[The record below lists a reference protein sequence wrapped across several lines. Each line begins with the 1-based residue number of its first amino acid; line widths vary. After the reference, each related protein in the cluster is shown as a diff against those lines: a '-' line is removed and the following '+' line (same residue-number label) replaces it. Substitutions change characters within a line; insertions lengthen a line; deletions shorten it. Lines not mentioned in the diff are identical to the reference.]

1 MAARLIIVPVV
12 SAFTK
17 KPDASLVEDTFACYN
32 KITQAKQ
39 KTALGGE

>member
-17 KPDASLVEDTFACYN
+17 KPDASLVEDTFAWYN
-32 KITQAKQ
+32 IITQEKQ
-39 KTALGGE
+39 KAAPGGE